1 MSDFF
6 FPSKVHQ
13 VLYSPFLVS
22 AARCLCH
29 SLALVWQRAVPTK
42 KAASIGIDLKAASIG
57 IDLRAAALDQLPRP
71 RMAAA
76 SMPIEPS
83 YEGEAA

>member
-6 FPSKVHQ
+6 FPSKVQQ
-13 VLYSPFLVS
+13 VLYSPFLVG

-42 KAASIGIDLKAASIG
+42 KAASIGIDLKAALIG

-71 RMAAA
+71 DLRAA
-76 SMPIEPS
+76 SPS
-83 YEGEAA
+83 YEGGP